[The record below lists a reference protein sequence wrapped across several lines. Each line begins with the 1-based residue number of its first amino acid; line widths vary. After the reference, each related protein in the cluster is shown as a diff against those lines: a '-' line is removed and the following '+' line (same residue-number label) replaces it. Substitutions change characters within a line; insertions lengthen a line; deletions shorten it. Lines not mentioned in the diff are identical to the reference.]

1 MVGAMQGCRSPLVV
15 KLADSQKEKEMKRL
29 QQMQAQLL
37 NGAGAVGL
45 GALSQQYL
53 AVSNTSPVL
62 LFCFDKLLH
71 MVKQTLL
78 MVVLL

>member
-1 MVGAMQGCRSPLVV
+1 V

-53 AVSNTSPVL
+53 AVSNTCVS
-62 LFCFDKLLH
+62 CD
-71 MVKQTLL
+71 
-78 MVVLL
+78 VVLTYFSLLVAKPAGL

>member
-1 MVGAMQGCRSPLVV
+1 V

-53 AVSNTSPVL
+53 AVSNTSVN
-62 LFCFDKLLH
+62 CH
-71 MVKQTLL
+71 
-78 MVVLL
+78 VVLDNFFFLLTGANRYVSRQYQRW